1 MPGLCYEGRAEAQQR
16 DPTSGPS
23 AHAER
28 KGPRIVQEGLR
39 RPPEGPGGVKTI
51 FCTWDASDEI

>member
-28 KGPRIVQEGLR
+28 IISTFIICIK
-39 RPPEGPGGVKTI
+39 K
-51 FCTWDASDEI
+51 FWCSS